1 MYDTS
6 ISSYNNRSNPPKRHP
21 NDYQQT
27 NQQAKSEKQPHSDVN
42 KLNAIVKKYNLT
54 ISPYKTK
61 QQVQW

>member
-1 MYDTS
+1 MEA
-6 ISSYNNRSNPPKRHP
+6 IHPKRHP

-27 NQQAKSEKQPHSDVN
+27 IQQAKSEEQPYTDVN

-61 QQVQW
+61 Q